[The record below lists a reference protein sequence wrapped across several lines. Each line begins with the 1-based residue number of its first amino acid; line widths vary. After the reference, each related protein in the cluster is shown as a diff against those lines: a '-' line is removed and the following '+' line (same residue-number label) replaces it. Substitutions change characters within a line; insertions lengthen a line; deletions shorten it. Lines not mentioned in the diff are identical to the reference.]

1 MDIIVKVRYGCGS
14 QKVEP
19 FGNNRYLVYLLS
31 EEKEKDS
38 FQELVALLSKK
49 LGVPE
54 SRIELRSDNG
64 FNKVFFV
71 S

>member
-1 MDIIVKVRYGCGS
+1 MDITVKVRYGCVS

-19 FGNNRYLVYLLS
+19 FGNSRYLVYLLS

-49 LGVPE
+49 LGIPE

-64 FNKVFFV
+64 FNKVFFI